1 MSQIPYLL
9 DMIKFNFYDGDS
21 ESLVWSVGPYPKLY
35 DAGAVK
41 FDVRASSSRKSLKKQ
56 RRESQQGK
64 DITTRTITEVDQEEE
79 VIAQDTSTSKASIN
93 VVAAPRD
100 KVLQACTVTSG
111 LMAALGLVIRKVSES
126 LWKVF
131 LSWFN

>member
-1 MSQIPYLL
+1 M
-9 DMIKFNFYDGDS
+9 
-21 ESLVWSVGPYPKLY
+21 
-35 DAGAVK
+35 
-41 FDVRASSSRKSLKKQ
+41 RASSSRKSLKKQ

-126 LWKVF
+126 L
-131 LSWFN
+131 